1 MICHRD
7 SIHGCQAL
15 FFPAQSVDH
24 GGNVGLLMAGLR
36 STVLLKQFPEWT
48 LAWQTAGYTVAAYD
62 FRDDRFTW
70 GSDVSI
76 ATLDALLDAAQQ
88 RWPVRRPIVCGSSR
102 GGLTTLVW
110 AHRNQGVPVAWFG
123 LNPVI
128 DLDAFYDLPGR
139 AISLNAAYAIAN
151 KSELLRNVCPRTNPI
166 DLAPELNWLPMRTW
180 QGREDTVTP
189 PHALE
194 RFHSIVRRAGGSHS
208 IVYGSGGHATYE
220 SVRDQFDAGSQIRF
234 AREAESCSIQSE

>member
-76 ATLDALLDAAQQ
+76 ATLDALLDAAQ
-88 RWPVRRPIVCGSSR
+88 
-102 GGLTTLVW
+102 
-110 AHRNQGVPVAWFG
+110 
-123 LNPVI
+123 
-128 DLDAFYDLPGR
+128 
-139 AISLNAAYAIAN
+139 
-151 KSELLRNVCPRTNPI
+151 NV
-166 DLAPELNWLPMRTW
+166 
-180 QGREDTVTP
+180 G
-189 PHALE
+189 
-194 RFHSIVRRAGGSHS
+194 
-208 IVYGSGGHATYE
+208 
-220 SVRDQFDAGSQIRF
+220 RF
-234 AREAESCSIQSE
+234 AVRSSVDRRGAASQRSYGHTVIKGFRWRGLD